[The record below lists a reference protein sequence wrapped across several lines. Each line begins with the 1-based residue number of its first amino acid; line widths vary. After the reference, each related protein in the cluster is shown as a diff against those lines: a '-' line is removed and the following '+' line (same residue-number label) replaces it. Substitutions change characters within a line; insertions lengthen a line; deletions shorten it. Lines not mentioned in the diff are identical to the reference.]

1 MSILTVNLKHLYQ
14 RRGMWLVYAFLAFA
28 VFGCIVSPI
37 QHPGPGTGRHVG
49 LVMLV
54 SIIGFLATMSSIE
67 VLSKPFS
74 YCLPGHREV
83 IRNLLVSIAIPV
95 CLFASLPFLLNP
107 ALHSWLL
114 ATAMLAAFGAAL
126 VFYWTA
132 VALAFA
138 TRNGGVMMGLI
149 PLVFFISIFFELHVL
164 LERAIVLSPA
174 PVALAGILSTAA
186 AWLKLGNPDRARR
199 YCATPWIGF
208 LDALNRNKMRTY
220 ANARAAARWKRLKD
234 HPRPWV
240 ERFFVSR
247 ISRSDYRGSK
257 GYLWGMLY
265 TTFGMM
271 LSQWPSLFWLLL
283 PVVLVAGYL
292 GPKMYFMFFIVFLSL
307 LPFLRSLVYSSML
320 ISGGRRQRF
329 YAMLIATSLMAVL
342 GAAFIVLAAGLS
354 VPLTPVMPA
363 FNVRGLELSFH
374 TIDMLLFCAP
384 LLVLPVCATLH
395 VLFYRKP
402 IAMIVSIFPAS
413 YLLLM
418 LAMIWHKEL
427 APLVT
432 PASVLLTVVLAWI
445 LFVLVLAH
453 VSAKR
458 CLVGP

>member
-1 MSILTVNLKHLYQ
+1 
-14 RRGMWLVYAFLAFA
+14 
-28 VFGCIVSPI
+28 
-37 QHPGPGTGRHVG
+37 
-49 LVMLV
+49 
-54 SIIGFLATMSSIE
+54 
-67 VLSKPFS
+67 
-74 YCLPGHREV
+74 
-83 IRNLLVSIAIPV
+83 
-95 CLFASLPFLLNP
+95 
-107 ALHSWLL
+107 
-114 ATAMLAAFGAAL
+114 
-126 VFYWTA
+126 
-132 VALAFA
+132 
-138 TRNGGVMMGLI
+138 
-149 PLVFFISIFFELHVL
+149 
-164 LERAIVLSPA
+164 
-174 PVALAGILSTAA
+174 
-186 AWLKLGNPDRARR
+186 
-199 YCATPWIGF
+199 
-208 LDALNRNKMRTY
+208 
-220 ANARAAARWKRLKD
+220 
-234 HPRPWV
+234 
-240 ERFFVSR
+240 
-247 ISRSDYRGSK
+247 
-257 GYLWGMLY
+257 
-265 TTFGMM
+265 MM